1 MTQCVLAWSAEVLT
15 MASKTESQIPTLVN
29 VLKTARAELEALVER
44 GIDLAE
50 QRSKRVFRFARSV
63 AKRLGGARKS
73 KRRS

>member
-1 MTQCVLAWSAEVLT
+1 MTHCVLGCLAEVLI
-15 MASKTESQIPTLVN
+15 MASKTESPTPTLLN
-29 VLKTARAELEALVER
+29 VLSTARAELKALVER

-50 QRSKRVFRFARSV
+50 QRSKRVFRFARGV